1 MAQKPKFLNES
12 RKQNW
17 NFLRDK
23 GEGVEGRGR
32 GQREGGRGEGGKGS
46 NQKKK
51 PYGYFPEQ
59 PSKIYMSVLTV
70 STCFNH

>member
-23 GEGVEGRGR
+23 GEGVEGRGKR
-32 GQREGGRGEGGKGS
+32 GRGKGFKP
-46 NQKKK
+46 KKK

>member
-23 GEGVEGRGR
+23 GEGVEGRGKR
-32 GQREGGRGEGGKGS
+32 GRGKGFKP
-46 NQKKK
+46 KKK
-51 PYGYFPEQ
+51 
-59 PSKIYMSVLTV
+59 TV
-70 STCFNH
+70 WIFSGTTQ